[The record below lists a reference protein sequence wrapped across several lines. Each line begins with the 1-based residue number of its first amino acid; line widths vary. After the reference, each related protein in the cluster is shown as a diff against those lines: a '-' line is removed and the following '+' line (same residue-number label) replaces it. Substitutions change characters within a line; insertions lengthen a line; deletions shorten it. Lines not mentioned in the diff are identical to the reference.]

1 MDGTLRGMASFLV
14 PESVVNDTF
23 YDAVEKALYNIRATE
38 VSDICKKMTDKK
50 CLISTGFEIKA
61 SVDVDDSECY
71 HIPAFVDNYG
81 DWYPPEDNYEP
92 VFKYD
97 GNGIV
102 VDILNSLKSFLSV
115 PVKEVS
121 LTVNHVSGSYF
132 GNNICFDVND
142 DLSDQFTARC
152 I

>member
-1 MDGTLRGMASFLV
+1 MDGTLRGMASFFV
-14 PESVVNDTF
+14 PKSVVNDTF
-23 YDAVEKALYNIRATE
+23 YDAVEKALYNIQATE

-102 VDILNSLKSFLSV
+102 VDILNSLKSFLPV

-132 GNNICFDVND
+132 GNNMCFDVND
-142 DLSDQFTARC
+142 DLSDKFTARYV
-152 I
+152 